1 MILVTGGTGHLG
13 ANLLR
18 LLLSRGEKVRVLV
31 RKESNLAALDHL
43 DVEKVVGDLRDQAS
57 LEVAA
62 HSCDRVFHCAALVS
76 TTEGRCVELFET
88 NVLGTRN
95 LLSAAKRA
103 GVRRVVVSGSL
114 SAVGHVASRPCNEN
128 DPFDP
133 FAESLPYARSKAGM
147 EHECLK
153 AVVDGLDV
161 VISVSCAIVGPH
173 DYVPS
178 RVGRAFLD
186 YAHGRMRFYV
196 PGGFEFVAAHDVARG
211 HLLAMERGRTGQ
223 KYILSTQFLTLDE
236 IIDLWA
242 KVTGSTKR
250 PRRLPAGLVR
260 GCAKVVSALLAGSFP
275 NATQRFTSG
284 AIRLLQLRRRADIS
298 KARTELGYQPTSIA
312 AAVEAAYEDFVRRGM
327 IAPRKN
333 RSSDDNPSR
342 LYEAAPR

>member
-1 MILVTGGTGHLG
+1 MILITGGTGHLG

-18 LLLSRGEKVRVLV
+18 LLLSQGEKVRVLV

-43 DVEKVVGDLRDQAS
+43 DIEKAVGDLRDPAS

-62 HSCDRVFHCAALVS
+62 NGCDRVFHCAALVS
-76 TTEGRCVELFET
+76 TTEGRRAELFET
-88 NVLGTRN
+88 NILGTRN
-95 LLSAAKRA
+95 LLRAAKRA

-114 SAVGHVASRPCNEN
+114 SAVGHVVSRPCNED

-133 FAESLPYARSKAGM
+133 FAESLPYAHSKAGM

-153 AVVDGLDV
+153 AVIDGLDV
-161 VISVSCAIVGPH
+161 VIAVSCAIIGPH

-196 PGGFEFVAAHDVARG
+196 AGGFEFVAAHDVAHG
-211 HLLAMERGRTGQ
+211 NLLAMERGRPGQ

-236 IIDLWA
+236 ILDLWA
-242 KVTGSTKR
+242 KVTGSPKR
-250 PRRLPAGLVR
+250 PRRLSAGLVR
-260 GCAKVVSALLAGSFP
+260 GCAKVVSALVASRLP
-275 NATQRFTSG
+275 NATQRFTPG
-284 AIRLLQLRRRADIS
+284 AIRLLQLRRRADIG
-298 KARTELGYQPTSIA
+298 KARAELGYQPTSIA

-327 IAPRKN
+327 IVLRKN
-333 RSSDDNPSR
+333 RSPDDNSSR
-342 LYEAAPR
+342 LYEEAR

>member
-18 LLLSRGEKVRVLV
+18 LLLSQGEKVRVLV

-43 DVEKVVGDLRDQAS
+43 DIEKAVGDLRDPAS

-62 HSCDRVFHCAALVS
+62 NGCDRVFHCAALVS
-76 TTEGRCVELFET
+76 TTEGRRGELFET
-88 NVLGTRN
+88 NILGTRN
-95 LLSAAKRA
+95 LLRAAKRA

-114 SAVGHVASRPCNEN
+114 SAVGHVVSRPCNED

-133 FAESLPYARSKAGM
+133 FAESLPYAHSKAGM

-153 AVVDGLDV
+153 AVIDGLDV
-161 VISVSCAIVGPH
+161 VIAVSCAIIGPH

-196 PGGFEFVAAHDVARG
+196 AGGFEFVAAHDVAHG
-211 HLLAMERGRTGQ
+211 HLLAMERGRPGQ

-236 IIDLWA
+236 ILDLWA
-242 KVTGSTKR
+242 KVTGSPKR
-250 PRRLPAGLVR
+250 PRRLSAGLVR
-260 GCAKVVSALLAGSFP
+260 GCAKVVSALVASRLP
-275 NATQRFTSG
+275 NATQRFTPG
-284 AIRLLQLRRRADIS
+284 AIRLLQLRRRADIG
-298 KARTELGYQPTSIA
+298 KARAELGYQPTSIA

-327 IAPRKN
+327 IVLRKN
-333 RSSDDNPSR
+333 RSPDDNSSR
-342 LYEAAPR
+342 LYEEAPR